1 MCKCCLFVSSLKVFK
16 GYERVEN
23 EANTMLSVVG
33 CLRNTKCARERE
45 RGCSRCESVRESETR
60 GRGSFAFVM

>member
-16 GYERVEN
+16 GYERVAN

-33 CLRNTKCARERE
+33 CLRNKKCAGD